1 MVYERN
7 LVKYNDNSI
16 LDETSNINPYKR
28 QATTITSISSSIIIY
43 GGSGFLLFLGF
54 CILRTKIQ
62 CVYMPRRRLKHCA
75 PPKIPNGLFS
85 WINTTIRIKESFV
98 LHSVGLDAAV
108 FLRFLKTG
116 IYLFTIMTFMGVLI
130 LLPINYAGGEIRESD
145 PINAYE
151 FSELN
156 VIQQMTIQ
164 NIGAKSISFR
174 VHIIFTW
181 IFSILVYCFIFRFYN
196 SVRVLKEE
204 YITNIA
210 NKKFEDLIQLRT
222 IMLFGLPEELRDED
236 ALEMYFNSLRIGKVE
251 NTVICRKYASLR
263 KSLSQRAKYMKKIER
278 MYCKW
283 VNFPKDPN
291 RCWEKGNNK
300 SNNGELNLSIQ
311 NQEYKIDKG
320 KYYQDILLGDTNREG
335 LKKLKTKK
343 KKYLFFGEEY
353 DELKHCISEFLEWD
367 YKVKNLREFPFE
379 STPTPVAFVT
389 FESPI
394 SAFIGAQCLIHQQP
408 FKCQTKLAPEPR
420 DIYWENISNTLAHPY
435 VKLLR
440 SVGTTVALVL
450 LILLWTIPVAFISSL
465 ISLDTIY
472 KYFPSLGDTIDKF
485 GPTVANTAKNIIP
498 ITVLSIWLSF
508 LPDILQKFSELQGIE
523 TYSWIEQSLLS
534 KYFFYQLFNILLIF
548 TVVGT
553 IFNTISEILNDPK
566 SIITIVAEQ
575 FPKVS
580 PFFMNYVILQGFLC
594 LPIQLINPGSFI
606 MNFVLR
612 LLKICQTPREYSNAS
627 DPVIISL
634 NYGYHYTIPLLIFV
648 IALTYSCI
656 SPLILIFGCFYFIIA
671 YIVYK
676 YQFLYIHYP
685 KYETYGRYAPMLVNR
700 CMAGLIIFQITMV
713 GIISLKTESLY
724 GIYVGPLIPIS
735 LLAVWWFKKA
745 FEGHVKFLSLETIGR
760 MTIENDIIN
769 NSKRRNNNCS
779 SYNAYANN
787 SYINK
792 TNNYDI
798 KNNGMDEASPSTLQ
812 SQDSIMNYEPKKPVE
827 TNFYNINEEHEH
839 ENEHEHKNENE
850 NEMDDLID
858 SPYRKA
864 CSDFA
869 ELEKSPFSVNNSYKK
884 DSKVDNSI
892 YSSRRW
898 TSDDYTNYQ
907 EPRMTRVD
915 GVLNVTWDIYHF
927 HGGYHVDR
935 FSENENQLYS
945 YIHPAVCASIP
956 NLWLPGKINQDNNLY
971 EQLWDIYGEP
981 HVNEEFQK
989 KLELRK
995 TYENLH
1001 KKPNPFKRFFNN
1013 NVQSYM
1019 DSIIHWISWS
1029 LR

>member
-1 MVYERN
+1 MIYERS
-7 LVKYNDNSI
+7 LVKYNEYSI
-16 LDETSNINPYKR
+16 LNETSNNNPYKK
-28 QATTITSISSSIIIY
+28 QATTITSIFSSIIIY
-43 GGSGFLLFLGF
+43 GGSGLLLFLVF
-54 CILRTKIQ
+54 VFSEQKSN
-62 CVYMPRRRLKHCA
+62 VCA
-75 PPKIPNGLFS
+75 PPKIPKGMFS

-108 FLRFLKTG
+108 FLRFIKTG
-116 IYLFTIMTFMGVLI
+116 IYLFTIMSFMGVLI
-130 LLPINYAGGEIRESD
+130 ILPINYAGGEIRESD

-164 NIGAKSISFR
+164 NIGAKSLSFR
-174 VHIIFTW
+174 IHIVFTW

-204 YITNIA
+204 YITKIA
-210 NKKFEDLIQLRT
+210 NNKFEDLIQLRT
-222 IMLFGLPEELRDED
+222 IMLFGLPEELRDEES
-236 ALEMYFNSLRIGKVE
+236 LEMYFNSLRIGKVE

-263 KSLSQRAKYMKKIER
+263 KSLSQRAKFMKKIER
-278 MYCKW
+278 MYCNW
-283 VNFPKDPN
+283 VNFPKNPN
-291 RCWEKGNNK
+291 RCWEKEKENN
-300 SNNGELNLSIQ
+300 NNIYKEELNLSIP
-311 NQEYKIDKG
+311 NSEYKG
-320 KYYQDILLGDTNREG
+320 R
-335 LKKLKTKK
+335 TKRFK
-343 KKYLFFGEEY
+343 NKEKKYIFFGEEY
-353 DELKHCISEFLEWD
+353 DELEYNISEFLEWD
-367 YKVKNLREFPFE
+367 YKVRNLRDYPYE

-394 SAFIGAQCLIHQQP
+394 SAVSAQCLIHQQP

-420 DIYWENISNTLAHPY
+420 DIYWKNISDTLAHPY

-440 SVGTTVALVL
+440 SVGVAVALVL

-465 ISLDTIY
+465 INLDTIY
-472 KYFPSLGDTIDKF
+472 SVFPSLGKVVSGL

-553 IFNTISEILNDPK
+553 IFKTITEILNDPK
-566 SIITIVAEQ
+566 SIIRILAEQ

-594 LPIQLINPGSFI
+594 LPLQLINPGSFI
-606 MNFVLR
+606 MNLILR
-612 LLKICQTPREYSNAS
+612 LFKFCKTPREYSNAS

-656 SPLILIFGCFYFIIA
+656 APLILIFGCLYFVIA
-671 YIVYK
+671 YIIYK

-724 GIYVGPLIPIS
+724 GIYVGPLIPLS

-745 FEGHVKFLSLETIGR
+745 FEGHVTFLSLETISK
-760 MTIENDIIN
+760 MAIEKDIIN
-769 NSKRRNNNCS
+769 NSKRITNDF
-779 SYNAYANN
+779 N
-787 SYINK
+787 STYVNIPNINK
-792 TNNYDI
+792 SNDMEEN
-798 KNNGMDEASPSTLQ
+798 ASPSNHH
-812 SQDSIMNYEPKKPVE
+812 SHDSIMNYDPKNPPVE
-827 TNFYNINEEHEH
+827 INFYNINEEQESD
-839 ENEHEHKNENE
+839 KN
-850 NEMDDLID
+850 DLLTAAE
-858 SPYRKA
+858 RNA
-864 CSDFA
+864 CSEFE
-869 ELEKSPFSVNNSYKK
+869 ELEKSPFSVNNSYRK
-884 DSKVDNSI
+884 DFKNDKLI

-898 TSDDYTNYQ
+898 ISDNYTNYQ

-915 GVLNVTWDIYHF
+915 GVLNVTWDIYNF
-927 HGGYHVDR
+927 HGGYHIDPL
-935 FSENENQLYS
+935 SQNENQLYS
-945 YIHPAVCASIP
+945 YIHPAVCAGIP
-956 NLWLPGKINQDNNLY
+956 NLWLPGKINQDNRLY

-989 KLELRK
+989 KLKLRK

-1001 KKPNPFKRFFNN
+1001 KKPNPIKRFFNN
-1013 NVQSYM
+1013 NIQNYM